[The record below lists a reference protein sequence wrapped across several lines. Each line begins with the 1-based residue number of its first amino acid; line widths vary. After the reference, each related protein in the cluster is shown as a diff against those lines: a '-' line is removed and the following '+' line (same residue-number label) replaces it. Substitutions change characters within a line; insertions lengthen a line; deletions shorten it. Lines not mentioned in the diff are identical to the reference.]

1 MLPLVGLVVESRLAS
16 GILLLYLSASLA
28 AFFAYARDKSAAQ
41 QHCRRTSER
50 TLHLLGLLGGWPG
63 ALVARHVYR
72 HKTRKQSFVTVFW
85 ATVTLNC
92 AGLLLVLSPFGQQV
106 VTEVSLRVADDVTN
120 FLNAHATDLA
130 DEEVH
135 YQSNPFFVQ
144 DR

>member
-1 MLPLVGLVVESRLAS
+1 MLPLVGLIVAGRLVS

-28 AFFAYARDKSAAQ
+28 AFFAYSRDKSAAQ
-41 QHCRRTSER
+41 RHCRRTPER

-63 ALVARHVYR
+63 ALVARHVFR
-72 HKTRKQSFVTVFW
+72 HKTRKQPFVAVFW

-106 VTEVSLRVADDVTN
+106 LTEISLHVADDVTTL
-120 FLNAHATDLA
+120 LNAHASDFA